1 MPDPLSEA
9 FPRRREHF
17 SRTRCGKLAFD
28 RTDSMIKPRLSIS
41 RHTEDRGV
49 SVCEAA
55 CCHPDSWD
63 EEIDRAHVVLG
74 VGVASSDPSS
84 GGKRGE
90 AWDVRTWGTPTLQS
104 RPALHLEMRRDS
116 MLHAPR

>member
-1 MPDPLSEA
+1 MPDPLPEA

-17 SRTRCGKLAFD
+17 SGTRCGKLAFD

-41 RHTEDRGV
+41 NHTEDRGV

-84 GGKRGE
+84 GGKRGGT
-90 AWDVRTWGTPTLQS
+90 WDVRTWGTPTLQS